1 MIEFW
6 RKLWQLTRPYKGRFI
21 LGGLFG
27 VLSGFADGVVL
38 LTAAFVVSVVFSGSQ
53 PQGISRPMPKLA
65 QQWPWLAVH
74 LQHAQFWLTVHL
86 QQAQL
91 WLNAHVTNSTFSLV
105 LVVSLIPVVMLARGV
120 CNYLNN
126 YLMGWVAIRAICDL
140 RARLFQHLL
149 NLPLSFLSRNSTG
162 ELMSRIGDIGILQ
175 NMIGVSLVTLIKEPI
190 RLVSY
195 ASAALLINARLTLIA
210 LITFPLCVIPVVVYN
225 RKVRRA
231 GAAIQ
236 TEAASLSK
244 VIHESFTG
252 NRIIKGYNLEDV
264 VAERFKANQK
274 RFIGH
279 FMRVIRS
286 TETPGPIIEFLAAI
300 GIAILLLYLAG
311 STTPVEFMV
320 FIGALMMMYG
330 PVKAIIRVQ
339 SQLHQARAATQRV
352 FELLATQTTL
362 AESPQPVPLKAA
374 GAEIRFDNISFS
386 YGDKPVLRN
395 IQLRVEPGQM
405 VALVGSSGSGK
416 TTLTNLLLRFYDPAQ
431 GAIRIGGIDLR
442 QAALRDLRSQIAV
455 VTQEVILFNDTIRQ
469 NIAYGRPDAAFAEIE
484 EAARSAFAHDFIQA
498 KPRGYDSVVGEKGT
512 NLSGGE
518 RQRIA
523 IARAILKNAPILVLD
538 EATSSLDNESERMVQ
553 AALDQLMK
561 GRTTF
566 CIAHRLST
574 IQHADVI
581 VVLDQG
587 QIAET
592 GRHGELLARGGIY
605 HKLYM
610 LGFTP
615 TEGQ

>member
-27 VLSGFADGVVL
+27 VLSGLADLLVMLTVV
-38 LTAAFVVSVVFSGSQ
+38 FVVSVVFSGSQ
-53 PQGISRPMPKLA
+53 NENIDNAVKQLNGIS
-65 QQWPWLAVH
+65 PWLASAF
-74 LQHAQFWLTVHL
+74 LHAQ
-86 QQAQL
+86 QSIS
-91 WLNAHVTNSTFSLV
+91 AHVSGSKVSVILLV
-105 LVVSLIPVVMLARGV
+105 GLIPLVMLGRGV

-126 YLMGWVAIRAICDL
+126 YLMGWVAIRAISDL
-140 RARLFQHLL
+140 RARVFEHLL

-162 ELMSRIGDIGILQ
+162 ELMSRIGDVGVLQ
-175 NMIGVSLVTLIKEPI
+175 NMIAVSMVTLIKEPI

-195 ASAALLINARLTLIA
+195 AAVVFKINAKLTSIA
-210 LITFPLCVIPVVVYN
+210 LVTFPLCVIPVIIYN

-236 TEAASLSK
+236 TEQANLSK
-244 VIHESFTG
+244 VMHESFTG
-252 NRIIKGYNLEDV
+252 NRIIKGYNMEEV
-264 VAERFKANQK
+264 VVDRFKANQQK
-274 RFIGH
+274 FIGH
-279 FMRVIRS
+279 FMRVVRS

-300 GIAILLLYLAG
+300 GVAILLLYMAG
-311 STTPVEFMV
+311 STSPAKFAV
-320 FIGALMMMYG
+320 FIGSLLAMYG

-352 FELLATQTTL
+352 FELLATQSTL
-362 AESPQPVPLKAA
+362 AEAPHPVPLKAA
-374 GAEIRFDNISFS
+374 GAEIQFDNVSFS
-386 YGDKPVLRN
+386 YGDKPVLRH
-395 IQLRVEPGQM
+395 IQLRVEPGRM

-416 TTLTNLLLRFYDPAQ
+416 TTLTNLLLRFYDPTQ
-431 GAIRIGGIDLR
+431 GVIRIGGTDLR
-442 QAALRDLRSQIAV
+442 EVGLHDLRSQIAV

-469 NIAYGRPDAAFAEIE
+469 NIAYGRPDATFAEIE
-484 EAARSAFAHDFIQA
+484 EAARNAFAHDFILG

-553 AALDQLMK
+553 AALDELMR
-561 GRTTF
+561 GRTTI

-574 IQHADVI
+574 IQHADMI
-581 VVLDQG
+581 LVLDHG
-587 QIAET
+587 EVVET

-605 HKLYM
+605 QKLHM
-610 LGFTP
+610 LGFSS
-615 TEGQ
+615 EDAR